1 MVTDQSTA
9 ELVRRASEQISKL
22 VRDELQQAKA
32 ELADKGRHAGVGIG
46 LFGGAAV
53 MLHYALGALL
63 FAAGLGLAEVMPG
76 WAAALIVAAVLLVIA
91 GIEALVGR
99 AQLKKSTPLIP
110 DRTIDSVKADI
121 ETVKTAVEERKQR

>member
-1 MVTDQSTA
+1 VTNQSTA
-9 ELVRRASEQISKL
+9 ELVRQASEQISAL
-22 VRDELQQAKA
+22 VRDELRQAKA
-32 ELADKGRHAGVGIG
+32 ELAEKGRHAGLGIG

-76 WAAALIVAAVLLVIA
+76 WAAALVVAAVLLVIA

-99 AQLKKSTPLIP
+99 VQLKRSTPLIP
-110 DRTIDSVKADI
+110 DRTIESVRADI
-121 ETVKTAVEERKQR
+121 ETVKAAVEERKRP

>member
-1 MVTDQSTA
+1 VTNQSTA
-9 ELVRRASEQISKL
+9 ELVRQASEQISTL
-22 VRDELQQAKA
+22 VRDELQNAKA
-32 ELADKGRHAGVGIG
+32 ELAEKGRHAGMGIG

-76 WAAALIVAAVLLVIA
+76 WAAALVVAAVLLVIA

-99 AQLKKSTPLIP
+99 FQLKRSTPLIP
-110 DRTIDSVKADI
+110 DRTIDSVRADV
-121 ETVKTAVEERKQR
+121 ETVKAAVEERKRR

>member
-1 MVTDQSTA
+1 MTDQSTA
-9 ELVRRASEQISKL
+9 ELVRQAGEQISKL

-32 ELADKGRHAGVGIG
+32 ELADKGRHAGLGIG

-63 FAAGLGLAEVMPG
+63 VAAGLGLAQVMPG

-99 AQLKKSTPLIP
+99 SQLKQSTPLIP
-110 DRTIDSVKADI
+110 DRTIDSVRADI
-121 ETVKTAVEERKQR
+121 ETVKGAVEERKRR

>member
-1 MVTDQSTA
+1 VTNQSTA
-9 ELVRRASEQISKL
+9 ELVRQASEQISAL
-22 VRDELQQAKA
+22 VRDELQQAKT
-32 ELADKGRHAGVGIG
+32 ELSEKGRHAGVGIG

-76 WAAALIVAAVLLVIA
+76 WAAALVVAAVLLVVA

-99 AQLKKSTPLIP
+99 VQLKRSTPLIP
-110 DRTIDSVKADI
+110 DRTIDSVRADI
-121 ETVKTAVEERKQR
+121 ETVKAAVEERKRR

>member
-1 MVTDQSTA
+1 MTDQSTA
-9 ELVRRASEQISKL
+9 ELVRQAGEQISKL

-32 ELADKGRHAGVGIG
+32 ELADKGRHAGLGIG

-76 WAAALIVAAVLLVIA
+76 WAAALVVAVVLLVIA

-99 AQLKKSTPLIP
+99 AQIKRSTPLTP
-110 DRTIDSVKADI
+110 DRTIESVRADIDTVKA
-121 ETVKTAVEERKQR
+121 AVEERKRR

>member
-1 MVTDQSTA
+1 VTNQSTA
-9 ELVRRASEQISKL
+9 ELVRQASEQISAL
-22 VRDELQQAKA
+22 VRDELRQAKA
-32 ELADKGRHAGVGIG
+32 ELAEKGRHAGLGIG

-76 WAAALIVAAVLLVIA
+76 WAAALVVAAVLLVIA

-99 AQLKKSTPLIP
+99 VQLKRSTPLIP
-110 DRTIDSVKADI
+110 DRTIDSVRADI
-121 ETVKTAVEERKQR
+121 ETVKAAIEERKRQ

>member
-1 MVTDQSTA
+1 MTNQSTA
-9 ELVRRASEQISKL
+9 ELVRQASEQISTL
-22 VRDELQQAKA
+22 VRDELQNAKA
-32 ELADKGRHAGVGIG
+32 ELAEKGRHAGMGIG

-76 WAAALIVAAVLLVIA
+76 WAAALVVAAVLLVIA

-99 AQLKKSTPLIP
+99 FQLKRSTPLIP
-110 DRTIDSVKADI
+110 DRTIDSVRADV
-121 ETVKTAVEERKQR
+121 ETVKAAVEERKRR

>member
-1 MVTDQSTA
+1 MTNQSTA
-9 ELVRRASEQISKL
+9 ELVRQASEQISTL
-22 VRDELQQAKA
+22 VRDELRQAKA
-32 ELADKGRHAGVGIG
+32 ELADKGRHAGMGIG

-76 WAAALIVAAVLLVIA
+76 WAAALVVAAILLVIA

-99 AQLKKSTPLIP
+99 SQLKRSTPLIP
-110 DRTIDSVKADI
+110 DRTIESVRADIDTVKA
-121 ETVKTAVEERKQR
+121 AVEERKR

>member
-1 MVTDQSTA
+1 MTNQSTA
-9 ELVRRASEQISKL
+9 ELVRQASEQITTL

-32 ELADKGRHAGVGIG
+32 ELAEKGRHAGMGIG

-76 WAAALIVAAVLLVIA
+76 WAAALVVAAVLLVVA
-91 GIEALVGR
+91 GIEALVGK
-99 AQLKKSTPLIP
+99 AQLKRSTPLIP
-110 DRTIDSVKADI
+110 DRTIDSVRADI
-121 ETVKTAVEERKQR
+121 ETVKAAVEERKRR